1 MPPARS
7 ETLFE
12 ANTEDRSRVGYSRQ
26 ERVELWQEQRAV
38 DVNDPRCEDL
48 LKSLQLMKND
58 YLDRLLALDAKFQLH
73 DTDSFRQK
81 LLRARANDPNY
92 ALVSIPQLNAE
103 LINEEISGFYLEWLE
118 EVHRQEAVKALT

>member
-1 MPPARS
+1 
-7 ETLFE
+7 
-12 ANTEDRSRVGYSRQ
+12 
-26 ERVELWQEQRAV
+26 
-38 DVNDPRCEDL
+38 VNDPRYEEL
-48 LKSLQLMKND
+48 LKGLQLLKND

-103 LINEEISGFYLEWLE
+103 LINEDISGFYLDWLE
-118 EVHRQEAVKALT
+118 EVQRQEALKAIANVRLGADVDPKSE